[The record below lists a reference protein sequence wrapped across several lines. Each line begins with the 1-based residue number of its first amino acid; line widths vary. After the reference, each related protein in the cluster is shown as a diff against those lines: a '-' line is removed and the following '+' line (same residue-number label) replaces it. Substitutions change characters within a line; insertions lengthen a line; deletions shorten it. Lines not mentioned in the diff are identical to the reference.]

1 MLPDVRWN
9 KFTENMREMPLMVI
23 PSSLHSVLLS
33 GQFQGWRSKSGGGA
47 STSKTG
53 EGQRLKKSGGGS
65 LRKVASGLKPL
76 QSHSV

>member
-1 MLPDVRWN
+1 MLPDVSWN
-9 KFTENMREMPLMVI
+9 KFTENMKEMPLMVI
-23 PSSLHSVLLS
+23 PSSLHSLLLS

-65 LRKVASGLKPL
+65 SRKVASGLKPL